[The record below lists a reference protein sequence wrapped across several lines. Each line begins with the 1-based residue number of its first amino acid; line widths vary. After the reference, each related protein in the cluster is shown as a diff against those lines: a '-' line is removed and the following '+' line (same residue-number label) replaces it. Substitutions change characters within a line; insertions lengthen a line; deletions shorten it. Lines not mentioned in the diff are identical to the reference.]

1 MVFKAMLSRS
11 VRLQEA
17 RLWSRVSDLE
27 ARTAKKRNSG
37 IQIVHHTMQQRFE
50 TRPLM
55 HIRQCIPRE

>member
-27 ARTAKKRNSG
+27 ARTANYETAESRLSITPCSRDSKRG
-37 IQIVHHTMQQRFE
+37 H
-50 TRPLM
+50 
-55 HIRQCIPRE
+55 